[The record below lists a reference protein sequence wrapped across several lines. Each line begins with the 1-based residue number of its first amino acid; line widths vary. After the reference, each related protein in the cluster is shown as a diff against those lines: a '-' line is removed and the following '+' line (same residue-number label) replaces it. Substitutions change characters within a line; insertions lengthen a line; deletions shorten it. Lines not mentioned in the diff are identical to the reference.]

1 MSSQT
6 ANKYEAPL
14 WRILFVYAVI
24 VAVVFVIV
32 YRLLDL
38 QVLGEQSWS
47 LQAVDNYEDTIID
60 PAPRGIIYDRNGFIL
75 ARNVASYN
83 VVITPAGLP
92 DDEADIQRIYR
103 EVSELTGIP
112 AGGPVTDATLENA
125 KLFSAC
131 VPGPSI
137 ADMVALG
144 DSLAP
149 YTPVKIS
156 CNISEELA
164 RVLREKAVDWPGVDV
179 EIEPIREYP
188 TGSLTANIIGF
199 LGPIPAALEE
209 SYEARNFVP
218 NRDKVGYA
226 GVEIS
231 LDDILLGK
239 NGRRVVQI
247 DVAGQ
252 VLRNLEPP
260 IEPVAG
266 NNVVLT
272 IDTRLQKAAEA
283 ALVDEINYWN
293 TYLNTTQ
300 ISSGIVIA
308 MNPKTGEVLAMVS
321 YPTFE
326 NNRMA
331 RFIPGYY
338 YQQLEQD
345 PRHPL
350 VNNAIAAMFPPG
362 STFKLSTALGAYNE
376 GVIGPEKI
384 VETPGRLVLCERFLP
399 TDPCT
404 ERNSRPFVD
413 WIYNRRNVINEAGF
427 GALDF
432 FHCIAYSSNVCF
444 YKLGGGYEDE
454 IPDGGLGIWR
464 LKEYAMALGYDQ
476 RSGIALPGEE
486 DGSIP
491 DPKWKRI
498 NTGENWSTG
507 DTYIASVGQGF
518 VDATPLQVIVSGATI
533 ANRGKMMQPTIVREV
548 QDSEGRVIPMWF
560 NPSLEDF
567 AVYEQR
573 EIVDSQNRTKTVY
586 VNPSEPDVLLPELPE
601 GSYQISPFKPN
612 LKWDI
617 TDPNKPLIEIFNC
630 DEGFCEPTGEAKSVD
645 PEAIEAVR
653 AGTRL
658 AVTEDPLGTLNGV
671 FVRREDPLPIA
682 VAGKTGTAEYCD
694 NVARQLQQCQFGS
707 WPTHAWTLAYAPF
720 DDPEII
726 ILAFAYHGGEGGSVA
741 APIVERVMRAYF
753 ELKAIDLGTQGTGS

>member
-1 MSSQT
+1 MSSQ
-6 ANKYEAPL
+6 NVSKYEVPL
-14 WRILFVYAVI
+14 WRVLLVYAIIIGVVSVI
-24 VAVVFVIV
+24 L
-32 YRLLDL
+32 YRLLNL
-38 QVLGEQSWS
+38 QVLGQPTWVG
-47 LQAVDNYEDTIID
+47 QAVDNYEDTISE
-60 PAPRGIIYDRNGFIL
+60 PAPRGIIYDRNDFVL

-103 EVSELTGIP
+103 EVSEFTGVP
-112 AGGPVTDATLENA
+112 VGGPVTDATLNNA

-131 VPGPSI
+131 IPGPSI

-149 YTPVKIS
+149 YNPVKIS
-156 CNISEELA
+156 CNINEELA
-164 RVLREKAVDWPGVDV
+164 RVLREKSVDWPGVSV

-188 TGSLTANIIGF
+188 TGSLTANIVGF

-209 SYEARNFVP
+209 SYRARDFIP

-226 GVEIS
+226 GVETS
-231 LDDILLGK
+231 LDDILLGR
-239 NGRRVVQI
+239 NGQRVVQI

-260 IEPVAG
+260 REPVAG
-266 NNVVLT
+266 NNLVLT

-283 ALVDEINYWN
+283 ALIDEINYWN
-293 TYLNTTQ
+293 TFLSTTQ
-300 ISSGIVIA
+300 ISSGVVIA
-308 MNPKTGEVLAMVS
+308 MNPKTGEILAMVS

-345 PRHPL
+345 PRKPL
-350 VNNAIAAMFPPG
+350 INNAISAEFPPG
-362 STFKLSTALGAYNE
+362 STFKLSTATGAYNE
-376 GVIGPEKI
+376 EVIGPEKI
-384 VETPGRLVLCERFLP
+384 VETPGRLVLCERFRS

-413 WIYNRRNVINEAGF
+413 WVYNRRGVINEAGF

-454 IPDGGLGIWR
+454 IPDGGLGILR
-464 LKEYAMALGYDQ
+464 LKEYAEALGYGE
-476 RSGIALPGEE
+476 RSGIQLPGEE
-486 DGSIP
+486 NGLIP

-498 NTGENWSTG
+498 NQGETWSTG
-507 DTYIASVGQGF
+507 DTYIASVGQGLIL
-518 VDATPLQVIVSGATI
+518 ATPLQVLMSGATI
-533 ANRGKMMQPTIVREV
+533 ANRGKLMQPTIVREV

-560 NPSLEDF
+560 NPDLEDF
-567 AVYEQR
+567 GVYEQR
-573 EIVDSQNRTKTVY
+573 EVVDSQGRTKTVY
-586 VNPSEPDVLLPELPE
+586 VNPSRPDRQLPNPPE
-601 GSYQISPFKPN
+601 GSYQISPFEPN

-617 TDPNKPLIEIFNC
+617 TERPLIETFNC
-630 DEGFCEPTGEAKSVD
+630 EELYCDPTGERKTVS
-645 PEAIEAVR
+645 PEAVEAVR
-653 AGTRL
+653 TGTRL
-658 AVTEDPLGTLNGV
+658 AVTEDPLGTLHAV
-671 FVRREDPLPIA
+671 FTEDYPIPIA

-694 NVARQLQQCQFGS
+694 DVARALLQCQFGS

-741 APIVERVMRAYF
+741 APIVARVMQAYF
-753 ELKAIDLGTQGTGS
+753 TLKSIDLGIPDGGS

>member
-1 MSSQT
+1 MSSQMV
-6 ANKYEAPL
+6 NRYEVPM
-14 WRILFVYAVI
+14 WRILLVYGI
-24 VAVVFVIV
+24 IIAVVGAIV
-32 YRLLDL
+32 YRLVAL
-38 QVLGEQSWS
+38 QVFGEQGWVS
-47 LQAVDNYEDTIID
+47 QAVDNYEDTISD
-60 PAPRGIIYDRNGFIL
+60 PAPRGIIYDRNGFVL
-75 ARNVASYN
+75 ARNIASYN
-83 VVITPAGLP
+83 VVITPANLP
-92 DDEADIQRIYR
+92 DDEGDIQRIYR
-103 EVSELTGIP
+103 EVSALTGVP
-112 AGGPVTDATLENA
+112 VGGPVTEESLNSA

-131 VPGPSI
+131 VEGPSI

-164 RVLREKAVDWPGVDV
+164 RVVREKSVDWPGVQL
-179 EIEPIREYP
+179 EIEPIRDYP
-188 TGSLTANIIGF
+188 TGSLTANVVGF
-199 LGPIPAALEE
+199 LGPIPAALEDD
-209 SYEARNFVP
+209 YEARGFVP

-226 GVEIS
+226 GVETS

-239 NGRRVVQI
+239 NGERVVQV

-260 IEPVAG
+260 IEPVPG

-283 ALVDEINYWN
+283 ALVDEINFWN
-293 TYLNTTQ
+293 TYFSTIR

-308 MNPKTGEVLAMVS
+308 MNPQTGEILAMVS

-326 NNRMA
+326 NNRMS

-338 YQQLEQD
+338 YEQLVED
-345 PRHPL
+345 PRRPL
-350 VNNAIAAMFPPG
+350 VNNAISAMFPPG

-376 GVIGPEKI
+376 DVIGPEQI

-413 WIYNRRNVINEAGF
+413 WIYERNGVINEAGF

-444 YKLGGGYEDE
+444 YKLGGGYEGEIDE
-454 IPDGGLGIWR
+454 GLNIFR
-464 LKEYAMALGYDQ
+464 LRQYARAIGYDE
-476 RSGIALPGEE
+476 RSGIQLPGEE
-486 DGSIP
+486 DGLIP
-491 DPKWKRI
+491 DPRWKRI

-518 VDATPLQVIVSGATI
+518 VDSTALQVLISGATI

-560 NPSLEDF
+560 NPALEDF
-567 AVYEQR
+567 SVYEMR
-573 EIVDSQNRTKTVY
+573 EIVDEQGRTRNVW
-586 VNPSEPDVLLPELPE
+586 VNPAEPDIQLSAPPH
-601 GSYQISPFKPN
+601 GSYQISPFTPN

-617 TDPNKPLIEIFNC
+617 TEKPLIEVF
-630 DEGFCEPTGEAKSVD
+630 DCEVGYCGETGEFKSVE
-645 PEAIEAVR
+645 PASVEAVR
-653 AGTRL
+653 TGTRL
-658 AVTEDPLGTLNGV
+658 AVTDELGTLHDV
-671 FVRREDPLPIA
+671 FNEFYPLPIA

-694 NVARQLQQCQFGS
+694 DVARELQQCQFGS
-707 WPTHAWTLAYAPF
+707 WPTHAWTLAYAPYE
-720 DDPEII
+720 DPEII
-726 ILAFAYHGGEGGSVA
+726 VLAFAYHGGEGGSVA
-741 APIVERVMRAYF
+741 APIVARVMQAYF
-753 ELKAIDLGTQGTGS
+753 ELKAVDNVQDGGG

>member
-1 MSSQT
+1 MSSQ
-6 ANKYEAPL
+6 NVNRYEVPL
-14 WRILFVYAVI
+14 WRILFVYALI
-24 VAVVFVIV
+24 IGVVGVIV
-32 YRLLDL
+32 YRLFAL
-38 QVLGEQSWS
+38 QVIGQQTWIA
-47 LQAVDNYEDTIID
+47 QAVDNYEETISD
-60 PAPRGIIYDRNGFIL
+60 PAPRGIIYDSNGFIL

-83 VVITPAGLP
+83 VVITPADLP

-103 EVSELTGIP
+103 EVSELTGVP
-112 AGGPVTDATLENA
+112 VGGPVTEETLNSA

-131 VPGPSI
+131 IHGPSI

-149 YTPVKIS
+149 YTPVKIT

-164 RVLREKAVDWPGVDV
+164 RIMREKAVDWPGVEV

-188 TGSLTANIIGF
+188 TGSLTANIVGF
-199 LGPIPAALEE
+199 LGPIPAALEDA
-209 SYEARNFVP
+209 YEARGFVA

-226 GVEIS
+226 GVETS

-239 NGRRVVQI
+239 NGERVVQV

-266 NNVVLT
+266 NNVILT

-283 ALVDEINYWN
+283 ALVDEINFWN
-293 TYLNTTQ
+293 TYFSTTR

-308 MNPKTGEVLAMVS
+308 MNPKTGEILAMVS

-338 YQQLEQD
+338 YDQLIDD
-345 PRHPL
+345 PRKPL
-350 VNNAIAAMFPPG
+350 INNAISAEFAPG

-376 GVIGPEKI
+376 RVIGPEKI
-384 VETPGRLVLCERFLP
+384 VETPGRLVLCERFTP
-399 TDPCT
+399 TTPCT

-413 WIYNRRNVINEAGF
+413 WIYDRQGVINEAGF

-444 YKLGGGYEDE
+444 YKLGGGFEDE
-454 IPDGGLGIWR
+454 IPEGGLNIFR
-464 LKEYAMALGYDQ
+464 LRQYARALGYDE
-476 RSGIALPGEE
+476 RSGIQLPGEE
-486 DGSIP
+486 DGLIP
-491 DPKWKRI
+491 DPRWKRI

-518 VDATPLQVIVSGATI
+518 VNATPLQVLLSGATI
-533 ANRGKMMQPTIVREV
+533 ANRGKLMQPTIVREV

-560 NPSLEDF
+560 NPSFDDF
-567 AVYEQR
+567 SVYEER
-573 EIVDSQNRTKTVY
+573 EIVDSQGRTRKVW
-586 VNPSEPDVLLPELPE
+586 VKPSEPDKLLPRPPE
-601 GSYQISPFKPN
+601 GSYQISPFTPN
-612 LKWDI
+612 MKWDI
-617 TDPNKPLIEIFNC
+617 TEDPIIEIFNC
-630 DEGFCEPTGEAKSVD
+630 EEGYCQDTDKFKTVD
-645 PEAIEAVR
+645 PEAVEAVR
-653 AGTRL
+653 TGTRL
-658 AVTEDPLGTLNGV
+658 AVTEEPMGTLNEV
-671 FVRREDPLPIA
+671 FMEDYPLPIA

-694 NVARQLQQCQFGS
+694 DVARQLQQCQFGS
-707 WPTHAWTLAYAPF
+707 WPTHAWTLAYAPY
-720 DDPEII
+720 DDPEIAI
-726 ILAFAYHGGEGGSVA
+726 VAFAYHGGEGGSVA
-741 APIVERVMRAYF
+741 APIVARVMQAYF
-753 ELKAIDLGTQGTGS
+753 QLKAIDLGQEGGS